1 MKGEKKNSK
10 KMTRDSLTNHLYFI
24 VILTSSSPL
33 SLLELEV
40 LSMDNNKAS

>member
-1 MKGEKKNSK
+1 MKGEKKNGM
-10 KMTRDSLTNHLYFI
+10 KMTRDSLTSHLHFI
-24 VILTSSSPL
+24 VIVTSSSPL